1 LAVRTVAGRQGDIVL
16 TYADIN
22 GTPKTA
28 TSSTIGAVKPGT
40 GLSLSVDGTLNVGG
54 SVALLLKSDTP
65 PTGAKDNDIW
75 YDGVSGRLYVYYNY
89 AWVDASPGIR
99 TPSTIT
105 ATTQLTLISP
115 IPSVSSATGA
125 LIVAGGAGI
134 AGDLN
139 VGGRVIANR
148 LIANSI
154 VGTTGSNANIVVDP
168 DGIGDVYFTT
178 GTAVY
183 INDTGTTISTATGA
197 LVVAGGVGIGGNLS
211 VGGVIYGTVSSSTS
225 LTNGTW
231 TAYISNTGTLVL
243 PNNLQVVNTEYV
255 NNIIVNTETVTGS
268 IVFPDNTRQ
277 STAFFGT
284 GSLVY
289 QTVNAYRLASQ
300 DTIQPNI
307 GISIVTT
314 GSTITN
320 AVVPNNTALDL
331 GITSSRFNAAYINSA
346 SIAASIISTSTTT
359 GALVVAGGV
368 GVGGNLYA
376 TQLYDNGSRVITA
389 ATLGGSGVTS
399 LNGGTGTVV
408 NTATGS
414 VSVWLN
420 TATLVATAVNITNTA
435 STMVAYAATA
445 TSLATSQVRIYI
457 NTLSNALLPSS
468 DSTVDLG
475 STSTRFRTLYI
486 TSSTIDLGGTPLSAV
501 NGQLSVSG
509 SVVASNTGTTASF
522 YISNS
527 TASTSTTTGALTVA
541 GGAGIR
547 GSLYVGSNTTVGGT
561 LQVTGN
567 FPGITLA
574 SNSAGAYGYNALQ
587 LLSFSTVGDSTLFT
601 IGLQNILNTATLH
614 FNVTKPTLGY
624 AVQDQYYT
632 GDTLFSGNSN
642 PNLRISFAGT
652 ITVYNSSTAISTTT
666 GALQVKGGVGVGGNL
681 YVGGSAYDSKG
692 QLSTRAFSVAMSI
705 AVSM

>member
-1 LAVRTVAGRQGDIVL
+1 MPTISNLPSLTTTTNNTIFLVVDESTGLPTSKKATFGQLSDYFNSTLAVRTVAGRQGDIVL
-16 TYADIN
+16 TYTDIN
-22 GTPKTA
+22 GTPKVA
-28 TSSTIGAVKPGT
+28 TSSTVGAVKPGT
-40 GLSLSVDGTLNVGG
+40 GLSVAVDGTLSVGG
-54 SVALLLKSDTP
+54 SVALLIKSDVP

-89 AWVDASPGIR
+89 AWVDASPGIK

-115 IPSVSSATGA
+115 LPSISTTTGA

-134 AGDLN
+134 AGDLY
-139 VGGRVIANR
+139 VGSKVIASA
-148 LIANSI
+148 IVANSI

-231 TAYISNTGTLVL
+231 TAYISSTGTLVL

-255 NNIIVNTETVTGS
+255 NNIVVNTETVTGS

-277 STAFFGT
+277 TTAFSGT
-284 GSLVY
+284 GTLVY
-289 QTVNAYRLASQ
+289 QAVYATFLSSVNPASGLGVYVI
-300 DTIQPNI
+300 D
-307 GISIVTT
+307 
-314 GSTITN
+314 
-320 AVVPNNTALDL
+320 VPNSFVPNGDKSLDL
-331 GITSSRFNAAYINSA
+331 GRSTLSFRTLYVNSA
-346 SIAASIISTSTTT
+346 SISAVTTSVGTTT
-359 GALVVAGGV
+359 GALIIAGGV
-368 GVGGNLYA
+368 GVGGSLYA

-389 ATLGGSGVTS
+389 ATLGGSGVTGLS
-399 LNGGTGTVV
+399 GGTGTVI

-527 TASTSTTTGALTVA
+527 TASTSTTTGAL
-541 GGAGIR
+541 
-547 GSLYVGSNTTVGGT
+547 
-561 LQVTGN
+561 
-567 FPGITLA
+567 
-574 SNSAGAYGYNALQ
+574 
-587 LLSFSTVGDSTLFT
+587 
-601 IGLQNILNTATLH
+601 
-614 FNVTKPTLGY
+614 
-624 AVQDQYYT
+624 
-632 GDTLFSGNSN
+632 
-642 PNLRISFAGT
+642 
-652 ITVYNSSTAISTTT
+652 
-666 GALQVKGGVGVGGNL
+666 QVKGGVGVGGNL

-705 AVSM
+705 AVSI